1 MATFA
6 EPEAAVRAAVDML
19 REIDAFNHRRPG
31 RALLLKIG
39 IHRGALIAVTLND
52 RLDYFGQT
60 VNMAARVQ
68 ALADANEIY
77 LTREVYEVPEVAALL
92 QPSFTIEPRL
102 ARLRGI
108 QEEMLVFRAKPELP
122 AGAEP

>member
-1 MATFA
+1 
-6 EPEAAVRAAVDML
+6 
-19 REIDAFNHRRPG
+19 
-31 RALLLKIG
+31 
-39 IHRGALIAVTLND
+39 
-52 RLDYFGQT
+52 LDYFGQT